1 MPLQIWRFI
10 KMPLQFPNFEK
21 CHCNFCKLW
30 KMPLKFANSEKHHSR
45 LQKMPLEMAWNG
57 IFQSLEIA
65 MAFLRNTRFGVAFIK
80 LTQNKNNWASC
91 WVPDVSRSLCN
102 SLVYWLR
109 WQWHGTQM
117 SEIHYEEPFF
127 YWLEIRRH
135 LLAYC
140 HDLGGSLLSSSPR
153 TIISW
158 LCTRQLGRP
167 TSQPLNPWR
176 TNTTHLKK

>member
-1 MPLQIWRFI
+1 MAIHKNATTISKLW
-10 KMPLQFPNFEK
+10 K

-30 KMPLKFANSEKHHSR
+30 KMPLQFANFEKRHSR
-45 LQKMPLEMAWNG
+45 LQKMPLGMAWNG
-57 IFQSLEIA
+57 ILQSLEIA

-127 YWLEIRRH
+127 YWIEIRRH
-135 LLAYC
+135 FACVL
-140 HDLGGSLLSSSPR
+140 P
-153 TIISW
+153 W
-158 LCTRQLGRP
+158 
-167 TSQPLNPWR
+167 PWR
-176 TNTTHLKK
+176 VPAVILSTYNHLLVVYASTW

>member
-1 MPLQIWRFI
+1 MAIHKNATAIF
-10 KMPLQFPNFEK
+10 
-21 CHCNFCKLW
+21 KLW
-30 KMPLKFANSEKHHSR
+30 KMPLQFLQTLENATTISNFEKRHSR

-65 MAFLRNTRFGVAFIK
+65 VAFLGYTRFGVTFIK
-80 LTQNKNNWASC
+80 LTQKKNNWASC

-127 YWLEIRRH
+127 IGFYIDIHLFFKSVWMWLEISGLKTVQTAPTYAKFR
-135 LLAYC
+135 
-140 HDLGGSLLSSSPR
+140 
-153 TIISW
+153 IIF
-158 LCTRQLGRP
+158 
-167 TSQPLNPWR
+167 
-176 TNTTHLKK
+176 

>member
-1 MPLQIWRFI
+1 MAIHKNTTAI
-10 KMPLQFPNFEK
+10 S
-21 CHCNFCKLW
+21 KLW
-30 KMPLKFANSEKHHSR
+30 KMPLQF
-45 LQKMPLEMAWNG
+45 LQTLENAAAICKLWKTPLQTSKNATGMAWNG

-127 YWLEIRRH
+127 IGFYIDINLFLKLVWMRLEISGLKTVLTAPTYAKFR
-135 LLAYC
+135 
-140 HDLGGSLLSSSPR
+140 
-153 TIISW
+153 IIF
-158 LCTRQLGRP
+158 
-167 TSQPLNPWR
+167 
-176 TNTTHLKK
+176 